1 MTVETKTE
9 PTTPPRDATVRL
21 TAAQAIVRFLQVQF
35 SERDGVR
42 RRVVPGL
49 FAIYGHGNVC
59 GLGQAVDE
67 LGDELEFFQPK
78 NEQAMVHTAIGF
90 AKANDRLSTLACT
103 ASVGPGA
110 TNMVTGA
117 ATATVNRIPVLL
129 LPADTFANRRQGP
142 VMQALD
148 HRSQADWSVNDA
160 FRPVSAFFDRIQRP
174 EQLLTALPQ
183 AMRVLLDPVD
193 TGAVT
198 IALHQDVQGEA
209 YDFPVAFFEPRVWH
223 VARRPPAAEELA
235 AAAELLRGARR
246 PFLIAGGGVHYSGA
260 EQELR
265 RFAERHGI
273 PIGETPAGKG
283 AAGASELGLG
293 GVGRTGTRA
302 ANALAS
308 EADVVVCVGTRLVD
322 GTTGSNSLFQ
332 DPDVRFVA
340 INVGPID
347 AYKLGAVPV
356 VADARLALEQLG
368 AALGDWAAPA
378 EWGARS
384 GAAWS
389 EWRADL
395 AADLAPREGERM
407 SQGQVLSALNR
418 ATTPE
423 DVLVIASGT
432 PHGDV
437 QKLWDAGSGA
447 RVYLEVGFSCM
458 GHEIPA
464 AMGVRL
470 AQPDAPGEVY
480 TVIGDGTYLMGAS
493 ELATA
498 VQEGLRFTTIVIEN
512 HGFQSIHSLQ
522 RRKTATSYGLEFRRR
537 RDDGLTGDF
546 AAIDYAANAASFG
559 CKAYVA
565 ETLEQFEHAL
575 ADAREQPVPS
585 VVVAKVEPLRLML
598 GSDCWWD
605 VGVASVS
612 ERPEMREIADEH
624 ERGRARQRYYG

>member
-9 PTTPPRDATVRL
+9 RTTPPQDATVRL
-21 TAAQAIVRFLQVQF
+21 TAAQAMVRFLQVQF

-110 TNMVTGA
+110 TNMITGA

-129 LPADTFANRRQGP
+129 LPADTFANRRQGA

-148 HRSQADWSVNDA
+148 HRMQADWSVNDA

-198 IALHQDVQGEA
+198 LALHQDVQAEA
-209 YDFPVAFFEPRVWH
+209 YDFPLAFFEPRVWQ
-223 VARRPPAAEELA
+223 VVRRPAAAEEIA
-235 AAAELLRGARR
+235 AAAAAIRAAER
-246 PFLIAGGGVHYSGA
+246 PFLIAGGGIHYSGA
-260 EQELR
+260 EEELQ

-273 PIGETPAGKG
+273 PVGETPAGKG
-283 AAGASELGLG
+283 SAGASPLGLG

-302 ANALAS
+302 ANALATD
-308 EADVVVCVGTRLVD
+308 ADVVICAGTRLVD

-332 DPDVRFVA
+332 DPDVRFVG

-347 AYKLGAVPV
+347 AYKLGAAPV
-356 VADARLALEQLG
+356 VADARLALEQLS
-368 AALGDWAAPA
+368 AALGDWKAPSAWA
-378 EWGARS
+378 ERS
-384 GAAWS
+384 AAAWS
-389 EWRADL
+389 EWRGDL

-407 SQGQVLSALNR
+407 SQGQVLAALNQ
-418 ATTPE
+418 ATSTE

-464 AMGVRL
+464 ALGVRL
-470 AQPDAPGEVY
+470 ARGDAPGEIY

-498 VQEGLRFTTIVIEN
+498 AQEGARFTTIVIEN

-522 RRKTATSYGLEFRRR
+522 RRKTTGSYGLEFRRR
-537 RDDGLTGDF
+537 EQDGLTGDYV
-546 AAIDYAANAASFG
+546 AIDYAANAASFG
-559 CKAYVA
+559 CKTYEV
-565 ETLEQFEHAL
+565 ETIEQFEQAL
-575 ADAREQPVPS
+575 ADARTQQVPS
-585 VVVAKVEPLRLML
+585 VIVAKVEPLRLML

-612 ERPEMREIADEH
+612 AQPEMQEIADEH
-624 ERGRARQRYYG
+624 VRGRARQRYYG